1 MLYTIPDYYKKFH
14 CLAGDCPA
22 TCCAGWQIVIDRK
35 SLLRYAALD
44 GAFGNRVKNS
54 VDWQEHTFLQYG
66 KRCAFLNEENLCDMH
81 LEAGADMMC
90 ATCRKYPRHIEV
102 FDNEREI
109 SLSMSCPAAAKL
121 ILEKK
126 EKLTFRTAQ
135 DDKCDP
141 EDESFD
147 IFLYSAL
154 QDTRSLLF
162 EILQNREESVFL
174 RMQKALA
181 LAHDVQNRI
190 NVRRMF
196 EVEDVLTSYRK
207 ECVQRR
213 LEQKLRS
220 GEADRKEQN
229 IWQGQNTRQGQNV
242 WKGQNTWQEWNV
254 SEPAALLAV
263 LDEFEVLDQEWK
275 CDVWK
280 WKERLGAALKTEEGR
295 QTVRRFFDGNVI
307 AQTEYEQMMVYELYT
322 YFCGAVYDGKALA
335 KVKSAVFGTLIWA
348 WSCCAK
354 WLQNGEELDTFEKLK
369 LAWRYSRELEHS
381 DRNLNKI
388 DELAESAPQLS
399 VGRLIG
405 HLNMIM

>member
-14 CLAGDCPA
+14 CLAGSCPA

-44 GAFGNRVKNS
+44 GIFGNRVKNS

-162 EILQNREESVFL
+162 ELLQNREESVFL
-174 RMQKALA
+174 RMQKTLA
-181 LAHDVQNRI
+181 LAHDIQNRI
-190 NVRRMF
+190 NARRVF
-196 EVEDVLTSYRK
+196 EAEGVLTSYRK
-207 ECVQRR
+207 KGVQQR

-220 GEADRKEQN
+220 FGTGRKEQN
-229 IWQGQNTRQGQNV
+229 VWQEQNV
-242 WKGQNTWQEWNV
+242 PG
-254 SEPAALLAV
+254 PAELLTV
-263 LDEFEVLDQEWK
+263 LDAFEVLDSDWK
-275 CDVWK
+275 CDVQK
-280 WKERLGAALKTEEGR
+280 WKESLRDALETEEGR
-295 QTVRRFFDGNVI
+295 QAVRKFFHGHVI
-307 AQTEYEQMMVYELYT
+307 TQTEYEQMMIYYVYT
-322 YFCGAVYDGKALA
+322 YFCGAVYDGDVLA
-335 KVKSAVFGTLIWA
+335 KVKTAVFNTLIWA
-348 WSCCAK
+348 WSCCAE
-354 WLQNGEELDTFEKLK
+354 WMQNGERLAMPDRLK

-388 DELAESAPQLS
+388 DELTGCTPQLS
-399 VGRLIG
+399 VGRLMVY
-405 HLNMIM
+405 LNTLM